1 MGSATE
7 ATAQAKRKPAVML
20 SEVRNVTAGYPAVS
34 RADTAAPAAKPAP
47 VENTVAQADAKAA
60 AAAQNAAPTSPR
72 ITVDPR
78 AGVILQFLDSKG
90 QVETQSPTFAAVAYL
105 RAGLTRDGY
114 TKVAE
119 AETETAPADTSNISP
134 PITA

>member
-1 MGSATE
+1 
-7 ATAQAKRKPAVML
+7 ML

-34 RADTAAPAAKPAP
+34 RADAAAPAAKPTSVPAS
-47 VENTVAQADAKAA
+47 ASQDSKAA
-60 AAAQNAAPTSPR
+60 TEAQLTAPTSPR

-90 QVETQSPTFAAVAYL
+90 QVESQSPTFAAVAYL

-114 TKVAE
+114 TKTDIAS
-119 AETETAPADTSNISP
+119 ETEAPKPDTAG
-134 PITA
+134 ITTPLTA

>member
-1 MGSATE
+1 
-7 ATAQAKRKPAVML
+7 ML
-20 SEVRNVTAGYPAVS
+20 SEVRNVTAGYPAVG
-34 RADTAAPAAKPAP
+34 RADAAAPAAKPSK
-47 VENTVAQADAKAA
+47 VENVAVQADAKAA
-60 AAAQNAAPTSPR
+60 AAAQNAAPTSPL

-90 QVETQSPTFAAVAYL
+90 QVESQSPTFAAVAYL

-114 TKVAE
+114 TKDADAE
-119 AETETAPADTSNISP
+119 ADAAPDTTTIPS

>member
-1 MGSATE
+1 
-7 ATAQAKRKPAVML
+7 ML

-34 RADTAAPAAKPAP
+34 RADAAAPAAKPAP
-47 VENTVAQADAKAA
+47 APPSQDSKAA
-60 AAAQNAAPTSPR
+60 EAQLTAPTSPR

-90 QVETQSPTFAAVAYL
+90 QVESQSPTFAAVAYL

-114 TKVAE
+114 TKTDVAADNE
-119 AETETAPADTSNISP
+119 APKSDPTA
-134 PITA
+134 ITTPLTA